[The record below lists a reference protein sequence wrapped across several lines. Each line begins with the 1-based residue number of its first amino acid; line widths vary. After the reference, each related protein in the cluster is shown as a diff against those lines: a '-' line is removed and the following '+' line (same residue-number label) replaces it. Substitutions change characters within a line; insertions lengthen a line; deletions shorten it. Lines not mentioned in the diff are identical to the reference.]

1 MTLLMN
7 YKTENMEILTLA
19 HTSQRHAD
27 TFTENA
33 IVFEAVNNGRAVQV
47 VAKSWNANHKTFH
60 ILLNDEKVTATSN
73 FAKAI
78 GLAVLSLNNPY

>member
-1 MTLLMN
+1 
-7 YKTENMEILTLA
+7 MEILTLA

-33 IVFEAVNNGRAVQV
+33 IVFEAINNGRAVQV

-60 ILLNDEKVTATSN
+60 ILLNDVKVTATSN
-73 FAKAI
+73 YPKAV
-78 GLAVLSLNNPY
+78 GLAILNLNKLYDHTTHV